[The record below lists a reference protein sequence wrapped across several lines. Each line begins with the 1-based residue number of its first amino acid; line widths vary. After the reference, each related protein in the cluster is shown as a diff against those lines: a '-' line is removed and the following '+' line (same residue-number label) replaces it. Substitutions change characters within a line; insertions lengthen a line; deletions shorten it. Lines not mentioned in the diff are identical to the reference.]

1 MKRDIYRELLA
12 WKNSARRK
20 PLLLKGARQTG
31 KTYILQQFGKN
42 EYDNVHYFNFESD
55 PILTSFFQRDL
66 KPDRILNDL
75 AIYSRSRIHPEKDLI
90 IFDEIQQSNNALN
103 SLKYFFENAG
113 EYHIG
118 AAGSLLGVKLSQPLS
133 FPVGK
138 VNFLTLHP
146 MTFLEFLT
154 GTGEDRYRELLEN
167 LETPSPL
174 AIGFHQELIDLL
186 KRYYVIGGMPE
197 VVNYYAESGDLLG
210 VRSIQQEILN
220 SYALDYAKYATGSDI
235 PKLSQVWESIPTQ
248 LAREN
253 KKFVFSA
260 MKKSARGRE
269 YENAITWLEDA
280 GLILRAFNISTA
292 KKPLQGYVDRNSFKI
307 YMLDI
312 GLLGAMTNMS
322 IELFAQ
328 GDKLFTEY
336 KGAFVENYVAQQ
348 LAAMKR
354 SLYYWSRSSGT
365 AELDFI
371 LETTDSI
378 LPLEVKA
385 GINPKSK
392 SLLSYD
398 DRFHPPLLLR
408 STLLNLKR
416 DGKIINI
423 PLYALNYL
431 EQFPI

>member
-1 MKRDIYRELLA
+1 MKRDIYQELLA

-75 AIYSRSRIHPEKDLI
+75 AVYSRTRIHPEKDLI
-90 IFDEIQQSNNALN
+90 IFDEIQHSNNALN

-113 EYHIG
+113 EYHIS

-154 GTGEDRYRELLEN
+154 GTGEDRYRELLES
-167 LETPSPL
+167 LDTPSPL
-174 AIGFHQELIDLL
+174 VIGFHQELIDLL
-186 KRYYVIGGMPE
+186 KKYYVIGGMPE

-235 PKLSQVWESIPTQ
+235 PKLSQVWESIPVQ
-248 LAREN
+248 LAKEN
-253 KKFVFSA
+253 KKFTFSA
-260 MKKSARGRE
+260 IKKSARGRE

-292 KKPLQGYVDRNSFKI
+292 KKPLQGYIDRNSFKI

-336 KGAFVENYVAQQ
+336 KGAFVENHVAQQ

-354 SLYYWSRSSGT
+354 PLYYWSRSSGT

-371 LETTDSI
+371 LETTDDI

-398 DRFHPPLLLR
+398 NRFHPTLLLR